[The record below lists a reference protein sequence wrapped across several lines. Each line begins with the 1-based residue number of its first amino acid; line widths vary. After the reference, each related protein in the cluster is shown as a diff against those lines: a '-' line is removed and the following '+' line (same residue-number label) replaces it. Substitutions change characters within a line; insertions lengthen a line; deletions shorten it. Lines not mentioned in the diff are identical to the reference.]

1 MTYEYL
7 LINAYHEF
15 TLRYIN
21 RESANAIKSVIL
33 DSGVHSIFHR
43 FKLKEYPGGYQS
55 WIEKVANLWRI
66 VSGYVKESYAV
77 IPDYPAD
84 YDDNPIDDNVE
95 RTFRN
100 IEYAV
105 RHYPSVNWIIPLQ
118 GKKDDAA
125 SVIKSFEYVS
135 DSDLDLL
142 ERHNYIAISPTC
154 NTDKTTFLIYVA
166 KAIWKRV
173 KRIERRNGLRIKIH
187 MFGTTMK
194 AWRYLA
200 PLIDST
206 DAVVSN
212 YLCMYTLGRMCTKK
226 SEKESAWRMFLERAS
241 QVAAITRL

>member
-15 TLRYIN
+15 TLRYVN
-21 RESANAIKSVIL
+21 SESAHAIKSLIL
-33 DSGVHSIFHR
+33 DSGVHSVFHR
-43 FKLKEYPGGYQS
+43 FKLKEYPGGYQR
-55 WIEKVANLWRI
+55 WIERVVNLWSMLSKL
-66 VSGYVKESYAV
+66 VGDSYAV
-77 IPDYPAD
+77 VPDYPAD
-84 YDDNPIDDNVE
+84 YEGNEIEDNVE

-105 RHYPSVNWIIPLQ
+105 SKYPYVRWIIPLQ

-125 SVIKSFEYVS
+125 SIIKSFEYVR
-135 DSDLDLL
+135 DLGLL
-142 ERHNYIAISPTC
+142 ERYNYIAISPTC
-154 NTDKTTFLIYVA
+154 TTYKIKFLRYVA
-166 KAIWKRV
+166 KAILKRV
-173 KRIERRNGLRIKIH
+173 KQIERNGRRIKIH

-194 AWRYLA
+194 AWRHLA

-212 YLCMYTLGRMCTKK
+212 YLCMYTLGRMCSKK

>member
-15 TLRYIN
+15 TLRYVN
-21 RESANAIKSVIL
+21 RKSASAIKSLIL

-55 WIEKVANLWRI
+55 WIERVVNLWSA
-66 VSGYVKESYAV
+66 VSKLVDDSYAV
-77 IPDYPAD
+77 VPDYPAD
-84 YDDNPIDDNVE
+84 YEDNEIEDNVE
-95 RTFRN
+95 RTLRN
-100 IEYAV
+100 IEYAISRYPHV
-105 RHYPSVNWIIPLQ
+105 RWIIPLQ
-118 GKKDDAA
+118 GKKDDVT
-125 SVIKSFEYVS
+125 SIIKSLEYVE
-135 DSDLDLL
+135 DLGVL
-142 ERHNYIAISPTC
+142 ECFNYIAISPTC
-154 NTDKTTFLIYVA
+154 STYKIKFLINVA
-166 KAIWKRV
+166 KAILKRV
-173 KRIERRNGLRIKIH
+173 KRIERNRRRIKIH

-206 DAVVSN
+206 DSVVSN

-241 QVAAITRL
+241 QVAAISRL

>member
-15 TLRYIN
+15 TLRYVN
-21 RESANAIKSVIL
+21 RKSASAIKSLIL

-55 WIEKVANLWRI
+55 WIERVVNLWSA
-66 VSGYVKESYAV
+66 VSKLVDDSYAV
-77 IPDYPAD
+77 VPDYPAD
-84 YDDNPIDDNVE
+84 YEGNEIEDNVE
-95 RTFRN
+95 RTLRN
-100 IEYAV
+100 IEYAISRYPHV
-105 RHYPSVNWIIPLQ
+105 RWIIPLQ
-118 GKKDDAA
+118 GKKDDVT
-125 SVIKSFEYVS
+125 SIIKSLEYVE
-135 DSDLDLL
+135 DLGVL
-142 ERHNYIAISPTC
+142 ECFNYIAISPTC
-154 NTDKTTFLIYVA
+154 STYKIKFLINVA
-166 KAIWKRV
+166 KAILKRV
-173 KRIERRNGLRIKIH
+173 KRIERNRRRIKIH

-206 DAVVSN
+206 DSVVSN

-241 QVAAITRL
+241 QVAAISRL

>member
-15 TLRYIN
+15 TLRYVN
-21 RESANAIKSVIL
+21 RKSASAIKSLIL

-55 WIEKVANLWRI
+55 WIERVVNLWSA
-66 VSGYVKESYAV
+66 VSKLVDDSYAV
-77 IPDYPAD
+77 VPDYPAD
-84 YDDNPIDDNVE
+84 YEGNEIEDNVE
-95 RTFRN
+95 RTLRN
-100 IEYAV
+100 IEYAISRYPHV
-105 RHYPSVNWIIPLQ
+105 RWIIPLQ
-118 GKKDDAA
+118 GKKDDVT
-125 SVIKSFEYVS
+125 SIIKSLEYVE
-135 DSDLDLL
+135 DLGVL
-142 ERHNYIAISPTC
+142 ECFNYIAISPTC
-154 NTDKTTFLIYVA
+154 STYKTKFLINVA
-166 KAIWKRV
+166 KAILKRV
-173 KRIERRNGLRIKIH
+173 KRIERNRRRIKIH

-206 DAVVSN
+206 DSVVSN

-241 QVAAITRL
+241 QVAAISRL

>member
-15 TLRYIN
+15 TLRYVN
-21 RESANAIKSVIL
+21 RKSASAIKSLIL

-55 WIEKVANLWRI
+55 WIERVVNLWSA
-66 VSGYVKESYAV
+66 VSKLVDDSYAV
-77 IPDYPAD
+77 VPDYPAD
-84 YDDNPIDDNVE
+84 YEDNEIEDNVE
-95 RTFRN
+95 RTLRN
-100 IEYAV
+100 IEYAISRYPHV
-105 RHYPSVNWIIPLQ
+105 RWIIPLQ
-118 GKKDDAA
+118 GKKDDVT
-125 SVIKSFEYVS
+125 SIIKSLEYVE
-135 DSDLDLL
+135 DLGVL
-142 ERHNYIAISPTC
+142 ECFNYIAISPTC
-154 NTDKTTFLIYVA
+154 STYKTKFLINVA
-166 KAIWKRV
+166 KAILKRV
-173 KRIERRNGLRIKIH
+173 KRIERNRRRIKIH

-206 DAVVSN
+206 DSVVSN

-241 QVAAITRL
+241 QVAAISRL